1 MYVTSYTNTK
11 LIRSHTSAAFS
22 LTYHAFDIITLSD
35 NRDRRSSNKMDGCEE
50 RTAIPILRQQQELTV
65 DFLAGLDEDQGEES
79 SETDLGEVT
88 LRQSKV

>member
-1 MYVTSYTNTK
+1 M
-11 LIRSHTSAAFS
+11 AA
-22 LTYHAFDIITLSD
+22 A
-35 NRDRRSSNKMDGCEE
+35 
-50 RTAIPILRQQQELTV
+50 RTAILRQQQELTV